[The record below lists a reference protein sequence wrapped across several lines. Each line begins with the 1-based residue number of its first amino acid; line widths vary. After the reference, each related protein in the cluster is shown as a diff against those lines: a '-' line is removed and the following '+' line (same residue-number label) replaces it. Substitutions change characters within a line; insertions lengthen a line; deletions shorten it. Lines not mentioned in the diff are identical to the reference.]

1 MSFKV
6 GHMRILHTSDWH
18 IGQKIYEQNRL
29 AEHEQFLDWL
39 LDTIIEREV
48 DILLVC
54 GDVFDS
60 SVPPAGAADL
70 YYRFLFDLYKKTT
83 AYAVI
88 IAGNHDSAVRLAAPR
103 EFLQMAR
110 IHVVGNISESAREC
124 VVRLDVNGTSAAIA
138 AVPYLN
144 EGDILPHVSLEG
156 EVERSMRYREAV
168 KKVYEECLSTMDTDI
183 RVLMGHYFIQGGT
196 SSDSER
202 LVQIGGINPVRTT
215 DLPPADYIALGH
227 LHRPQHIQGNGCPV
241 VYSGSPLPLS
251 FKEAGYDKKIFLIDI
266 RDECTIE
273 EVTVPVFRELV
284 RLEGTRDDLMARANF
299 EDWKDKYIEVNV
311 HLDGPA
317 IGTADTLRKA
327 FALRGGKVLVV
338 ESVLPSRKGE
348 SLSPEDIKTK
358 SPEEIFCDFYRF
370 TSDEDASPEALDEL
384 LTTFNELMEFTLK
397 EETREEET

>member
-1 MSFKV
+1 
-6 GHMRILHTSDWH
+6 MRILHTSDWH
-18 IGQKIYEQNRL
+18 IGQKIYDQNRL
-29 AEHEQFLDWL
+29 DEHKQFLDWL
-39 LDTIIEREV
+39 LDTIIKKKV

-70 YYRFLFDLYKKTT
+70 YYRFLFDMYQKTK

-103 EFLQMAR
+103 EFLQMGR
-110 IHVVGNISESAREC
+110 IHVVGGISESAREC
-124 VVRLDVNGTSAAIA
+124 VVRLDLDGTSAAIA

-168 KKVYEECLSTMDTDI
+168 KRVYEECLSAMNTDVK
-183 RVLMGHYFIQGGT
+183 VLMGHYFIQGGT
-196 SSDSER
+196 TSDSER

-215 DLPPADYIALGH
+215 DLPDADYIALGH
-227 LHRPQHIQGNGCPV
+227 LHRPQYIKGNSCPV

-251 FKEAGYDKKIFLIDI
+251 FKEAEYEKKIFLIDVI
-266 RDECTIE
+266 KDECKIE

-284 RLEGTRDDLMARANF
+284 RLEGSLDDLMARANF
-299 EDWKDKYIEVNV
+299 EDWKDIYIEVKV

-317 IGTADTLRKA
+317 IGTGDTLRQA
-327 FALRGGKVLVV
+327 FASRGGKVLVV
-338 ESVLPSRKGE
+338 ESVLPDMKGE
-348 SLSPEDIKTK
+348 PISSEDIKTK
-358 SPEEIFCDFYRF
+358 SADEIFRDYYKYTNGENTSPEE
-370 TSDEDASPEALDEL
+370 LDEL
-384 LTTFNELMEFTLK
+384 LTTFKELMEFTLK
-397 EETREEET
+397 DETKEGET

>member
-1 MSFKV
+1 
-6 GHMRILHTSDWH
+6 MRILHTSDWH
-18 IGQKIYEQNRL
+18 IGQKIYDQNRL
-29 AEHEQFLDWL
+29 DEHKQFLDWL
-39 LDTIIEREV
+39 LDTIIKKKV

-70 YYRFLFDLYKKTT
+70 YYRFLFDMYQKTK

-103 EFLQMAR
+103 EFLQMGR
-110 IHVVGNISESAREC
+110 IHVVGGISESAREC
-124 VVRLDVNGTSAAIA
+124 VVRLDLDGTSAAIA

-168 KKVYEECLSTMDTDI
+168 KRVYEECLSTMNTDVK
-183 RVLMGHYFIQGGT
+183 VLMGHYFIQGGT
-196 SSDSER
+196 TSDSER

-215 DLPPADYIALGH
+215 DLPDADYIALGH
-227 LHRPQHIQGNGCPV
+227 LHRPQYIKGNSCPV

-251 FKEAGYDKKIFLIDI
+251 FKEAEYEKKIFLIDVI
-266 RDECTIE
+266 KDECKIE

-284 RLEGTRDDLMARANF
+284 RLEGSLDDLMARANF
-299 EDWKDKYIEVNV
+299 EDWKDIYIEVKV

-317 IGTADTLRKA
+317 IGTGDTLRQA
-327 FALRGGKVLVV
+327 FASRGGKVLVV
-338 ESVLPSRKGE
+338 ESVLPDMKGE
-348 SLSPEDIKTK
+348 PISSEDIKTK
-358 SPEEIFCDFYRF
+358 SADEIFRDYYKYTNGENTSPEE
-370 TSDEDASPEALDEL
+370 LDEL

-397 EETREEET
+397 DETKEGET